1 MKKCSLGVSVSFQK
15 LVCIK
20 GDRQR
25 SQRMLRCVSMHA
37 SARRTLHWSTSE
49 HLAYVPMIGWG
60 SSSGYNTW
68 KCLGMFTT
76 TAVQF
81 VQRVCVSVC
90 VCFLGEHVLLII
102 FEMCVFVR
110 DDWIV
115 CATRRVCEFKLIAF
129 LCRCVSGDCTVF
141 VCEIVFLCASAGSFY
156 FPPLALN
163 SFFLSRRLILPL
175 ITIWTCTRLLSTIS
189 LWFYLSFIP
198 LSLEF
203 YFLCSCFI
211 IISLRFN

>member
-1 MKKCSLGVSVSFQK
+1 
-15 LVCIK
+15 
-20 GDRQR
+20 
-25 SQRMLRCVSMHA
+25 MHA

-90 VCFLGEHVLLII
+90 VCVLGEHVLLII
-102 FEMCVFVR
+102 FKMCVFVR

-141 VCEIVFLCASAGSFY
+141 VCEIVFLCVSAGSFY

-163 SFFLSRRLILPL
+163 SFFWAGGWFFPWLLFGLALVYWAPSLFGFICPL
-175 ITIWTCTRLLSTIS
+175 FLF
-189 LWFYLSFIP
+189 LWNFIFFARA
-198 LSLEF
+198 S
-203 YFLCSCFI
+203 
-211 IISLRFN
+211 

>member
-1 MKKCSLGVSVSFQK
+1 M
-15 LVCIK
+15 
-20 GDRQR
+20 R
-25 SQRMLRCVSMHA
+25 A

-81 VQRVCVSVC
+81 VQRVCVSMCVCLFSGWTCIVNYIQDVC
-90 VCFLGEHVLLII
+90 VCEGWLNCLRDKTCLWVWANCILMPVREWWLYSI
-102 FEMCVFVR
+102 CV
-110 DDWIV
+110 WNCIL
-115 CATRRVCEFKLIAF
+115 VCECWELLLPTISSKL
-129 LCRCVSGDCTVF
+129 
-141 VCEIVFLCASAGSFY
+141 
-156 FPPLALN
+156 
-163 SFFLSRRLILPL
+163 FFLSRRLILPL

-189 LWFYLSFIP
+189 PWFYLSFIP

-203 YFLCSCFI
+203 YFLCPCFI